1 MCKKLSLN
9 VNRAR
14 FTLTFDDRYPWQQCT
29 SALVA
34 GYLRAAQ
41 RLLAAPFSAS
51 GHSFIFEAC
60 SSSLPML
67 RRHNLLNAAFLP
79 VFSVIIPSPT
89 LLGCSNWP
97 LSLSFRTKLA
107 FLPFSNR
114 GKNAVLSRE
123 FRVSRNTNRNTKNS
137 AFVFLFPRVSSSCDD
152 EKDYI
157 YRVECDEDYVRQFVI
172 CKTSITSHSYNL
184 IIFVSRCPRT
194 KLVPVGETSCHLM
207 I

>member
-14 FTLTFDDRYPWQQCT
+14 FTFTFDDRYPWQQCT

-51 GHSFIFEAC
+51 GHSFEAC
-60 SSSLPML
+60 SSSLPIL

-79 VFSVIIPSPT
+79 VFSVIIPFPT
-89 LLGCSNWP
+89 LAGCSNWS

-107 FLPFSNR
+107 FFPFSNR
-114 GKNAVLSRE
+114 ATQTETPRTL
-123 FRVSRNTNRNTKNS
+123 
-137 AFVFLFPRVSSSCDD
+137 FLFSCSRAFHRLVMTK
-152 EKDYI
+152 KDYI
-157 YRVECDEDYVRQFVI
+157 YRLECDEDFVRQFVI
-172 CKTSITSHSYNL
+172 RKKPHSPRIVTTLLSLSHYD
-184 IIFVSRCPRT
+184 PRT
-194 KLVPVGETSCHLM
+194 KLVPVGETSRHLM